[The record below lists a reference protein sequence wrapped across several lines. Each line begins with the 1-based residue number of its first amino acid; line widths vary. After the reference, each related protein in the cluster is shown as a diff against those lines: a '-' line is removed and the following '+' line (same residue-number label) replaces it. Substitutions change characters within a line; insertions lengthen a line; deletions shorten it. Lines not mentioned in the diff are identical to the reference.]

1 MNQRDRMR
9 PRQRLACVAS
19 GHRPGS
25 ADSHALLSARTRLHK
40 RPKSCSRIH
49 GQGLHLP
56 HCPSSSPMAAKRH
69 CDIMIVNDVALQHF
83 YHYGKDSSV
92 RIEGLS
98 HSQRTDSAHLI
109 QSRSG

>member
-1 MNQRDRMR
+1 MR

-25 ADSHALLSARTRLHK
+25 ADSHALLSARTRLYK

-56 HCPSSSPMAAKRH
+56 HCPSSSPMASKRH
-69 CDIMIVNDVALQHF
+69 RDVMIVNDVALQHF
-83 YHYGKDSSV
+83 YHHGKDSSV
-92 RIEGLS
+92 RIEGFVP
-98 HSQRTDSAHLI
+98 
-109 QSRSG
+109 